1 MRHNLVI
8 SIMNSS
14 RKTYSGFIHYLND
27 NQIFVFGSNTQG
39 RHGRGA
45 ALTARLKFGAIYG
58 KPEGIQGKSF
68 AIITKDL
75 TKKTHPSRT
84 TAQIISQ
91 INKLYEYAILHPDK
105 EFIIPYKCSDYN
117 LNAYSSEEM
126 AKMFASRD
134 IPENIV
140 FDKLFYEL
148 VKSYI

>member
-1 MRHNLVI
+1 M
-8 SIMNSS
+8 SGF
-14 RKTYSGFIHYLND
+14 RKTYSGFIHYLNKD
-27 NQIFVFGSNTQG
+27 QIFVFGSNTQG

-84 TAQIISQ
+84 VPQIISQ
-91 INKLYEYAILHPDK
+91 INKLYEYATLHPDK
-105 EFIIPYKCSDYN
+105 EFIIPYKCTDHN

-126 AKMFASRD
+126 AKMFASRA

-140 FDKLFYEL
+140 FDKKFYEL
-148 VKSYI
+148 VKLYIR

>member
-1 MRHNLVI
+1 M
-8 SIMNSS
+8 SGF
-14 RKTYSGFIHYLND
+14 RKTYSGFIHYLNKD
-27 NQIFVFGSNTQG
+27 QIFVFGSNTQG

-58 KPEGIQGKSF
+58 NPEGIQGKSF

-84 TAQIISQ
+84 VSQIISQ
-91 INKLYEYAILHPDK
+91 INKLYEYANLHPDK

-126 AKMFASRD
+126 AKMFASID

>member
-1 MRHNLVI
+1 MEHK
-8 SIMNSS
+8 
-14 RKTYSGFIHYLND
+14 RKTYSGLIHYLND
-27 NQIFVFGSNTQG
+27 DQIFVFGSNTQG

-45 ALTARLKFGAIYG
+45 ALTARLRFGAIYG

-75 TKKTHPSRT
+75 TKKTHPSRSI
-84 TAQIISQ
+84 AQIISQ
-91 INKLYEYAILHPDK
+91 INKLYEYATLHPDK
-105 EFIIPYKCSDYN
+105 EFIIAYKCGDNN
-117 LNAYSSEEM
+117 LNAYSSHDM

-134 IPENIV
+134 IPVNII

>member
-1 MRHNLVI
+1 MEYK
-8 SIMNSS
+8 
-14 RKTYSGFIHYLND
+14 RKTYSGFVTYLHD

-39 RHGRGA
+39 RHGKGA
-45 ALTARLKFGAIYG
+45 ALTAKVKFGAIYG
-58 KPEGIQGKSF
+58 NPEGIQGKSF

-75 TKKTHPSRT
+75 TKTTHPSRT

-105 EFIIPYKCSDYN
+105 EFIIAYKCGDNN
-117 LNAYSSEEM
+117 LNAYSSEDM

-140 FDKLFYEL
+140 FDKQFYEL
-148 VKSYI
+148 IKLYI

>member
-1 MRHNLVI
+1 MEYK
-8 SIMNSS
+8 
-14 RKTYSGFIHYLND
+14 RKTYSGFVTYLHD

-39 RHGRGA
+39 RHGKGA
-45 ALTARLKFGAIYG
+45 ALTAKVKFGAIYG
-58 KPEGIQGKSF
+58 NPEGIQGKSF

-75 TKKTHPSRT
+75 TKKAHPSRT

-91 INKLYEYAILHPDK
+91 INKLYEYATLHPDK

-117 LNAYSSEEM
+117 LNAYSSEDM

-134 IPENIV
+134 IPSNIV

>member
-1 MRHNLVI
+1 M
-8 SIMNSS
+8 SGF
-14 RKTYSGFIHYLND
+14 RKTYSGFIHYLNKD
-27 NQIFVFGSNTQG
+27 QIFVFGSNTQG

-58 KPEGIQGKSF
+58 NPEGIQGKSF

-84 TAQIISQ
+84 VSQIISQ
-91 INKLYEYAILHPDK
+91 INKLYEYATLHPDK

-134 IPENIV
+134 IPDNII

>member
-1 MRHNLVI
+1 MSNKDTCL
-8 SIMNSS
+8 
-14 RKTYSGFIHYLND
+14 RKTYSGFIQVMNKD
-27 NQIFVFGSNTQG
+27 QIFVFGSNTQG
-39 RHGRGA
+39 RHGKGA
-45 ALTARLKFGAIYG
+45 ALTARLRFGAIYG
-58 KPEGIQGKSF
+58 NPEGIQGKSF

-84 TAQIISQ
+84 PAQVISQ
-91 INKLYEYAILHPDK
+91 IEKLYKYAALHPEK

-117 LNAYSSEEM
+117 LNAYSSEDM

-134 IPENIV
+134 IPVNII

>member
-1 MRHNLVI
+1 MRYNLI
-8 SIMNSS
+8 DCIMSS
-14 RKTYSGFIHYLND
+14 LRKTYSGFIHYLNKD
-27 NQIFVFGSNTQG
+27 QIFVFGSNTQC

-84 TAQIISQ
+84 ATQIISQ
-91 INKLYEYAILHPDK
+91 INKLYEYAALHPDK
-105 EFIIPYKCSDYN
+105 EFIVPYKCSDYN
-117 LNAYSSEEM
+117 LNAYSSEDM
-126 AKMFASRD
+126 AKMFASKY

-140 FDKLFYEL
+140 FDRQFYEL
-148 VKSYI
+148 VKLHI

>member
-1 MRHNLVI
+1 MSDL
-8 SIMNSS
+8 
-14 RKTYSGFIHYLND
+14 RKTYSGFIHYLNKD
-27 NQIFVFGSNTQG
+27 QIFVFGSNTQG

-58 KPEGIQGKSF
+58 NPEGIQGKSF

-84 TAQIISQ
+84 VSQIISQ
-91 INKLYEYAILHPDK
+91 INKLYEYATLHPDK
-105 EFIIPYKCSDYN
+105 EFIVPYKCTDYN
-117 LNAYSSEEM
+117 LNAYSSKEM
-126 AKMFASRD
+126 AKMFASSE
-134 IPENIV
+134 IPDNIV

>member
-1 MRHNLVI
+1 MEYK
-8 SIMNSS
+8 
-14 RKTYSGFIHYLND
+14 RKTYSGFVTYLHD

-39 RHGRGA
+39 RHGKGA
-45 ALTARLKFGAIYG
+45 ALTARVKFGAIYG
-58 KPEGIQGKSF
+58 NPEGIQGKSF

-75 TKKTHPSRT
+75 TKKAHPSRT

-91 INKLYEYAILHPDK
+91 INKLYEYATLHPDK
-105 EFIIPYKCSDYN
+105 EFIIAYKCGDNN
-117 LNAYSSEEM
+117 LNAYSSEDM

-148 VKSYI
+148 VELYI

>member
-1 MRHNLVI
+1 
-8 SIMNSS
+8 MNNKDICL
-14 RKTYSGFIHYLND
+14 RRTYSGFIHYLNKD
-27 NQIFVFGSNTQG
+27 QIFVFGSNTQG

-58 KPEGIQGKSF
+58 NPEGIQGKSF

-84 TAQIISQ
+84 VAQITSQ
-91 INKLYEYAILHPDK
+91 INKLYEYATLHPDK

-126 AKMFASRD
+126 AKMFASSE

-148 VKSYI
+148 VKSHI

>member
-1 MRHNLVI
+1 M
-8 SIMNSS
+8 SGF
-14 RKTYSGFIHYLND
+14 RKTYSGFIHYLNKD
-27 NQIFVFGSNTQG
+27 QIFVFGSNTQG

-58 KPEGIQGKSF
+58 NPEGIQGKSF

-84 TAQIISQ
+84 TSQIISQ
-91 INKLYEYAILHPDK
+91 INKLYEYATLHPDK

-126 AKMFASRD
+126 AKMFASSE

>member
-1 MRHNLVI
+1 MSDL
-8 SIMNSS
+8 
-14 RKTYSGFIHYLND
+14 RKTYSGFIHYLNKD
-27 NQIFVFGSNTQG
+27 QIFVFVSNTQG
-39 RHGRGA
+39 RHGKGA
-45 ALTARLKFGAIYG
+45 ALTARLRFGAIYG
-58 KPEGIQGKSF
+58 NPEGIQGKSF

-84 TAQIISQ
+84 VSQIISQ
-91 INKLYEYAILHPDK
+91 IEKLYKYATLHPDK

-126 AKMFASRD
+126 AKMFASRC
-134 IPENIV
+134 IPDNII

>member
-1 MRHNLVI
+1 MEYK
-8 SIMNSS
+8 
-14 RKTYSGFIHYLND
+14 RKTYSGFVTYLHN

-39 RHGRGA
+39 RHGKGA
-45 ALTARLKFGAIYG
+45 ALTARVKFGAIYG

-75 TKKTHPSRT
+75 TKKAHPSRT

-91 INKLYEYAILHPDK
+91 INKLYEYATLHPDK
-105 EFIIPYKCSDYN
+105 EFIIAYKCCDHN
-117 LNAYSSEEM
+117 LNAYSSHEM

-134 IPENIV
+134 IPINII

>member
-1 MRHNLVI
+1 
-8 SIMNSS
+8 MNSP
-14 RKTYSGFIHYLND
+14 RKTYSGFIHYLNKD
-27 NQIFVFGSNTQG
+27 QIFVFGSNTQG

-58 KPEGIQGKSF
+58 NPEGIQGKSF

-84 TAQIISQ
+84 VSQIISQ
-91 INKLYEYAILHPDK
+91 INKLYEYATLHPDK

-126 AKMFASRD
+126 AKMFASSE
-134 IPENIV
+134 IPDNII

>member
-1 MRHNLVI
+1 MEDA
-8 SIMNSS
+8 
-14 RKTYSGFIHYLND
+14 RKTYSGFIHYLNKD
-27 NQIFVFGSNTQG
+27 QIFVFGSNTQG

-58 KPEGIQGKSF
+58 NPEGIQGKSF

-84 TAQIISQ
+84 TSQIISQ
-91 INKLYEYAILHPDK
+91 INKLYEYATLHPDK

-117 LNAYSSEEM
+117 LYAYSSEEM
-126 AKMFASRD
+126 AKMFASSE
-134 IPENIV
+134 IPDNIV
-140 FDKLFYEL
+140 FDKQFYEL

>member
-1 MRHNLVI
+1 MRHNLI
-8 SIMNSS
+8 RGTMGNS
-14 RKTYSGFIHYLND
+14 RKTYSGFIHYLNKD
-27 NQIFVFGSNTQG
+27 QIFVFGSNTQG
-39 RHGRGA
+39 RHGKGA
-45 ALTARLKFGAIYG
+45 ALTARLRFGAICG

-84 TAQIISQ
+84 TSQVISQ
-91 INKLYEYAILHPDK
+91 IEKLYKYATLHPEK

-117 LNAYSSEEM
+117 LNAYSSEDM

-134 IPENIV
+134 IPVNII

>member
-1 MRHNLVI
+1 MSNKDIPL
-8 SIMNSS
+8 
-14 RKTYSGFIHYLND
+14 RKAYSGFIHYLNE

-45 ALTARLKFGAIYG
+45 ALTARLRFGAIYG
-58 KPEGIQGKSF
+58 NPEGIQGKSF

-75 TKKTHPSRT
+75 TKKNHPSRT

-91 INKLYEYAILHPDK
+91 IEKLYKYATLHPDK
-105 EFIIPYKCSDYN
+105 EFIIPYKSTDHN
-117 LNAYSSEEM
+117 LNAYSSEDM

-134 IPENIV
+134 IPDNII